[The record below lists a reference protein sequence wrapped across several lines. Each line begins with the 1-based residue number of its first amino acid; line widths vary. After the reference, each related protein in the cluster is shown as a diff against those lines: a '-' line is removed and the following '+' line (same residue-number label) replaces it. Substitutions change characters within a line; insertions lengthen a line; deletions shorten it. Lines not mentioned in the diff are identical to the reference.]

1 MNTKCI
7 NVINMSKVVRSN
19 EYAKLFYSDQL
30 TLQHGNSFWT
40 DETVEWLR
48 NNNVTIHSIPKP
60 NHLIKDIVFE
70 FETEEEAT
78 MFVLKFV

>member
-1 MNTKCI
+1 MKNNLI
-7 NVINMSKVVRSN
+7 NVTNMLKVVRST

-30 TLQHGNSFWT
+30 TLEYGNSLWT

-48 NNNVTIHSIPKP
+48 NNNVTIHAIPEE
-60 NHLIKDIVFE
+60 NHLINNIVFE

-78 MFVLKFV
+78 MFALEFA

>member
-1 MNTKCI
+1 MNRKCV
-7 NVINMSKVVRSN
+7 NVTNMLKVVRST

-30 TLQHGNSFWT
+30 TLQDGLSLWT

-48 NNNVTIHSIPKP
+48 NNNVAIHAIPEE
-60 NHLIKDIVFE
+60 NHLINNIVFE

-78 MFVLKFV
+78 MFALKFA